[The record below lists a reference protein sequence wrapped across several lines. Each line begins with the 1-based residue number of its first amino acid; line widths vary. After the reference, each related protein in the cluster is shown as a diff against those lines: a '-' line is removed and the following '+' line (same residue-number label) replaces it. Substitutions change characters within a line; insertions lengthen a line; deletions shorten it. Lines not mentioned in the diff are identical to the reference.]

1 MASQLRK
8 FSCSEHFFFIRWNK
22 RINQWMTEVAFSHS
36 AEAKGRMMIIFKLL
50 SICLNSVLF
59 TDLILILLIIF
70 IFDKTMWKS

>member
-1 MASQLRK
+1 
-8 FSCSEHFFFIRWNK
+8 
-22 RINQWMTEVAFSHS
+22 MTEVAFSHS